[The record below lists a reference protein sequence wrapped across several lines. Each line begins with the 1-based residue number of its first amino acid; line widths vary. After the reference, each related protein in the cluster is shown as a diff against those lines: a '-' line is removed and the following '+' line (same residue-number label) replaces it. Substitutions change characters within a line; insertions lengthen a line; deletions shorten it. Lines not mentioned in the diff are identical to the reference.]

1 MRYTAATC
9 DPNDFLKN
17 RYTLR
22 THNYGRKTELFIVM
36 VRSRLKRRK
45 KGLPSLNLTNTIS
58 FNQTMYNEDDQLFLK
73 TMNSVIK
80 NIAHLCSRTKSKTW
94 GPDGWQK
101 ATVCVVADGR
111 TKIHPRV
118 LKVLGAM
125 GVYQVCLLVECS
137 YFSISSL
144 TRNDRHLR

>member
-1 MRYTAATC
+1 
-9 DPNDFLKN
+9 
-17 RYTLR
+17 
-22 THNYGRKTELFIVM
+22 
-36 VRSRLKRRK
+36 
-45 KGLPSLNLTNTIS
+45 
-58 FNQTMYNEDDQLFLK
+58 MYNEDDQLFLK

-125 GVYQVCLLVECS
+125 GVYQVRLLVVCS

-144 TRNDRHLR
+144 TRNDRHIR